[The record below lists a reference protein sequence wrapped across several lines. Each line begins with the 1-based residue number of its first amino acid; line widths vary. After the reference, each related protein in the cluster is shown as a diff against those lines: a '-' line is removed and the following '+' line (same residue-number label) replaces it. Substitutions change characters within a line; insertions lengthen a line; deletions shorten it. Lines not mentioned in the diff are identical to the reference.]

1 MLYNSTL
8 RFLDLLRLNKENVYI
23 ISSDSPFYWKQA
35 CPTHNSTL
43 ETLSDQ
49 EWMKYHYCFD
59 WLIILSCGFADKVT
73 CEYMLHRERRKM
85 KENARMFKIEKC
97 QYIPHCYSD
106 RCVKDTVVI

>member
-85 KENARMFKIEKC
+85 KENEGKWRKMKENEGKWSKMK
-97 QYIPHCYSD
+97 QN
-106 RCVKDTVVI
+106 